1 MSKNGFTV
9 APSRDALQV
18 VSDAWEMAVQAAKD
32 GAAHAKA
39 NAGDALPAAGRFL
52 SRMVYTMSYSFSYG
66 TVFPVVFVAKS
77 IPANNAVVSG
87 MIDGARAA
95 NDWIDELKHHEPKM
109 SAKPTTKPTHTTA
122 ATATPKRGRPPGKAK
137 TTKKRSG
144 RS

>member
-1 MSKNGFTV
+1 MSKNGFTM
-9 APSRDALQV
+9 ATSRDALQT
-18 VSDAWEMAVQAAKD
+18 VSDAWDIALQAAKD

-66 TVFPVVFVAKS
+66 TVFPVAFIARS
-77 IPANNAVVSG
+77 IPANNPIVTG

-95 NDWIDELKHHEPKM
+95 NDWVDELKHREPATT
-109 SAKPTTKPTHTTA
+109 AKPATTRT
-122 ATATPKRGRPPGKAK
+122 ATATATRGRPRGKAK
-137 TTKKRSG
+137 TTKKRTA